1 MCSGYKDLVTTG
13 ALQHI
18 PLQHCRAPADTT
30 QQNTQHAASCNK
42 KWRQN
47 TNLIIRLK
55 VLETDQSALQ
65 CLVVVVPAA
74 VCRPNILLSLLQL
87 WREEFYKSG
96 AGCVALCRGDPRSVK
111 QKILRRFHVR
121 VHTTNLFGSATC
133 SVQALKCLKL
143 FPL

>member
-30 QQNTQHAASCNK
+30 QQNTQHTARSNK

-74 VCRPNILLSLLQL
+74 VCCPNILISYPHPCYSFG
-87 WREEFYKSG
+87 EKNS
-96 AGCVALCRGDPRSVK
+96 
-111 QKILRRFHVR
+111 
-121 VHTTNLFGSATC
+121 TNLMLGCRSWN
-133 SVQALKCLKL
+133 SDGVQGT
-143 FPL
+143 PLSWLISNIWLCTDLS

>member
-18 PLQHCRAPADTT
+18 PLQHCRAPSDTT
-30 QQNTQHAASCNK
+30 QKNAPHAASCNK
-42 KWRQN
+42 KWIQN

-74 VCRPNILLSLLQL
+74 VCRPNILIPYPHPCYSFG
-87 WREEFYKSG
+87 EKNS
-96 AGCVALCRGDPRSVK
+96 
-111 QKILRRFHVR
+111 
-121 VHTTNLFGSATC
+121 TNLVLGWGLSAG
-133 SVQALKCLKL
+133 ALLSQDNITENIN
-143 FPL
+143 